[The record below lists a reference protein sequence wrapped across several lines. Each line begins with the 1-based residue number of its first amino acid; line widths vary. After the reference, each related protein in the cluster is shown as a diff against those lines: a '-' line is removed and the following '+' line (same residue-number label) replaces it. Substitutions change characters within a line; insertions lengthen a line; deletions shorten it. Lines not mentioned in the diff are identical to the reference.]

1 MIQNKE
7 VKQLL
12 DLIEEVKNNNEG
24 VNKIRLL
31 YGPKT
36 EDFIASIDFPDYVVL
51 TWVNSDYINDGNIY
65 VLKDFEEVPPI
76 KFVYQDTK
84 YEDCIYPLFKNM

>member
-1 MIQNKE
+1 MNNRNVE
-7 VKQLL
+7 ELFA
-12 DLIEEVKNNNEG
+12 LIENVRQENSC
-24 VNKIRLL
+24 NKIRLL

-51 TWVNSDYINDGNIY
+51 TYVNSDYINNENIY

-76 KFVYQDTK
+76 KLVYQDPE
-84 YEDCIYPLFKNM
+84 YDYYLDSFFKKF